1 MKSFSFKQIKMIDNQ
16 NHQLEEQ
23 WNYTFVQEKWEMMF
37 ISSVGANKRST
48 LILYALLFRGLCDH
62 EDDRDRKTIIEQ

>member
-1 MKSFSFKQIKMIDNQ
+1 
-16 NHQLEEQ
+16 
-23 WNYTFVQEKWEMMF
+23 MF

-48 LILYALLFRGLCDH
+48 LILYALLFRGLCDR